1 VNKVIHGI
9 AGFMLIIGAVFMV
22 VHGIGYHCCGG
33 HPPNYVEKFLGLPG
47 IVLLG
52 CAFLTEVIYGLCV
65 CFRKIAKW
73 ARIDLWGHFVPMLL
87 FVSTVSVGVLFM
99 FAILVRWKYPVLQNR
114 GAFGD
119 SFGALNTLFS
129 TAAFMTLLVSIAMQ
143 RRQMID
149 ERERNRIE
157 QEQKRR
163 SNWPA
168 IIVSNSAGRVYFSG
182 VTKTGNPTI
191 CVRFYI
197 TIKNVSNC
205 PVLNVFPTIL
215 FEKFSV
221 DGDFSEVKTDGAI
234 CLEAGCEK
242 LFAFTIVGRIL
253 DLRKMV
259 LDMTSGRGRR
269 LVVKTV
275 FATAQQL
282 YYSAIQNFNY
292 TVTSAKYF
300 LERAEVFHQ
309 WIIQQCDDGQSGT
322 YKERK
327 YDQNNFPHELK
338 FVSLPLTCELKE
350 ILPEGFREHV
360 GDGLAN

>member
-1 VNKVIHGI
+1 MNKVIHGV
-9 AGFMLIIGAVFMV
+9 AGLILIIGAVFLV
-22 VHGIGYHCCGG
+22 VHGVCYHCFGE
-33 HPPNYVEKFLGLPG
+33 HSTYYIEKFIGLPG

-52 CAFLTEVIYGLCV
+52 CTFLIEVVYGLCV
-65 CFRKIAKW
+65 CFHKIAKW

-87 FVSTVSVGVLFM
+87 FVSTVSVGVLFT

-149 ERERNRIE
+149 DRERNRIE

-168 IIVSNSAGRVYFSG
+168 IVVSKSAGSVHFSG
-182 VTKTGNPTI
+182 VTKTGCPTI
-191 CVRFYI
+191 RVRFQLVV
-197 TIKNVSNC
+197 KNVSNC
-205 PVLNVFPTIL
+205 PIMNVFPSLL

-234 CLEAGCEK
+234 CLEAGSDK
-242 LFAFTIVGRIL
+242 LFEFTIVGRIS

-259 LDMTSGRGRR
+259 LDLTSGRGRR
-269 LVVKTV
+269 LVVRTV

-282 YYSAIQNFNY
+282 YYCAIQDFNY
-292 TVTSAKYF
+292 TVISAKYF
-300 LERAEVFHQ
+300 SEQADVFQKWMHQ
-309 WIIQQCDDGQSGT
+309 SDGGQCGE
-322 YKERK
+322 YKGRK
-327 YDQNNFPHELK
+327 YELDYFPHELK
-338 FVSLPLTCELKE
+338 FVSLPLTCKLKE
-350 ILPEGFREHV
+350 ILPDEFRELV